1 MVGDSSAHGVLG
13 PPGTFCALVV
23 WISPKAA
30 LQKCPST
37 SGDKFFFLSRGFPRK
52 KRWGG
57 CTLLGM
63 GPGAVSDVR
72 PPQSAAA

>member
-13 PPGTFCALVV
+13 LPGTFCTLVV

-37 SGDKFFFLSRGFPRK
+37 SGDKFHFFSHGFPLK

-63 GPGAVSDVR
+63 GPRAVSDVR